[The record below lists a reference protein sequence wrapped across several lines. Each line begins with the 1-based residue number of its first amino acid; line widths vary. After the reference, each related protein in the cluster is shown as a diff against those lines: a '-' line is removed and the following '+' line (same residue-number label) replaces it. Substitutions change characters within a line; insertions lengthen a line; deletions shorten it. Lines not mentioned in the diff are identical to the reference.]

1 MYEPI
6 STPLAAADA
15 KVAELTT
22 QIESQKAVI
31 AAHQETIAAKDS
43 AYQELQRILK
53 EEGDVRAKRG
63 ERIFKI
69 GCALEEFFKNGLDRC
84 ADDDHIVFSLGHIN
98 ELMADCGFE
107 PISRVQEYNVG
118 VNLTLTL
125 DITVKAASQEEA
137 EEMVENASYWLDT
150 DGDFVSFDAPSYNQ
164 TLDIYDI
171 SPAGL

>member
-6 STPLAAADA
+6 STPPADDA
-15 KVAELTT
+15 KVSELTT
-22 QIESQKAVI
+22 QIENQKAVI
-31 AAHQETIAAKDS
+31 AAHQATIAAKDH
-43 AYQELQRILK
+43 AYQELQRLLK
-53 EEGDVRAKRG
+53 EEGDLRTQRG
-63 ERIFKI
+63 QRIFTI
-69 GCALEEFFKNGLDRC
+69 GCALEDFFKNGLDRC
-84 ADDDHIVFSLGHIN
+84 PDDDNIVFSLGHIN
-98 ELMADCGFE
+98 ELMAECGFD

-118 VNLTLTL
+118 VNLTLTV
-125 DITVKAASQEEA
+125 DIVVKASSKEEA